1 MKTKNSSV
9 QSFLKFVYS
18 DKNLKKQKNFKALK
32 KWFAILCRFEPND
45 YFGGTSFGGKTSVN
59 NSMTDIWWN
68 WLKVEI

>member
-1 MKTKNSSV
+1 MKTKNSFV

-32 KWFAILCRFEPND
+32 KWFAILCRLEPND
-45 YFGGTSFGGKTSVN
+45 NFGGTSFGGKTSVN